1 MACGPRESRIP
12 GMRTWTAQITSKGRP
27 EDVLGVLT
35 DPAAC
40 GRWAPIDFDV
50 EGLDGD
56 RLVTG
61 SRARVVGRIA
71 GRRVAFDVDVLAA
84 DASGL
89 KLLASEAGGSV
100 SLDVRYQLSPAQA
113 GSEVTASVAVAASRG
128 LTGRLLAQAAD
139 TMLAAGALRHAV
151 TRIAREA
158 EFGSMAAAA

>member
-1 MACGPRESRIP
+1 
-12 GMRTWTAQITSKGRP
+12 MRTWTAQITSKGRP

-40 GRWAPIDFDV
+40 GRWAPIGFDV

-71 GRRVAFDVDVLAA
+71 GQNVSFDVDVIAA

-89 KLLASEAGGSV
+89 KLLASEVGGSV
-100 SLDVRYQLSPAQA
+100 SLEVAYELSPAQF
-113 GSEVTASVAVAASRG
+113 GSEVTASVAVAGSRG
-128 LTGRLLAQAAD
+128 FTGRLIAQATDAL
-139 TMLAAGALRHAV
+139 LAAGALRHAV
-151 TRIAREA
+151 SRIAREA
-158 EFGSMAAAA
+158 EFGSVAVAA

>member
-1 MACGPRESRIP
+1 
-12 GMRTWTAQITSKGRP
+12 MRTWTAQITSKGRP
-27 EDVLGVLT
+27 KDVLGVLT

-71 GRRVAFDVDVLAA
+71 GQRVSFDVDVIAA

-89 KLLASEAGGSV
+89 KLLASEVGGLL
-100 SLDVRYQLSPAQA
+100 SLEVQYELSPAHA
-113 GSEVTASVAVAASRG
+113 GSEVTAKVAVAGSRG
-128 LTGRLLAQAAD
+128 FTGRLIAQAAD
-139 TMLAAGALRHAV
+139 ALLAAGALRHAV
-151 TRIAREA
+151 SRIAREA
-158 EFGSMAAAA
+158 EFGSIAVAT

>member
-1 MACGPRESRIP
+1 
-12 GMRTWTAQITSKGRP
+12 MRTWTAQITSKGRP

-71 GRRVAFDVDVLAA
+71 GRRVTFDVDVLVA
-84 DASGL
+84 DASGI

-100 SLDVRYQLSPAQA
+100 SLDVQYELSEAHS
-113 GSEVTASVAVAASRG
+113 GSQVTAKVAVAGSRG
-128 LTGRLLAQAAD
+128 FTGRLIAQATDAL
-139 TMLAAGALRHAV
+139 LAAGALRHAV

-158 EFGSMAAAA
+158 EFGSVAVAA

>member
-1 MACGPRESRIP
+1 
-12 GMRTWTAQITSKGRP
+12 MRTWTAQITSKGRP

-71 GRRVAFDVDVLAA
+71 GQRCSFDVDVIAA

-89 KLLASEAGGSV
+89 RLLASGPIV
-100 SLDVRYQLSPAQA
+100 LDVSYELAPAPA
-113 GSEVTASVAVAASRG
+113 GSDVTAKVAVAGSRG
-128 LTGRLLAQAAD
+128 FTGRLIAQATDAL
-139 TMLAAGALRHAV
+139 LAAGALRHAV
-151 TRIAREA
+151 SRLAREA
-158 EFGSMAAAA
+158 DVAVAA

>member
-1 MACGPRESRIP
+1 
-12 GMRTWTAQITSKGRP
+12 MRTWTAQITSKGRP

-71 GRRVAFDVDVLAA
+71 GQRCSFDVDVIAA

-89 KLLASEAGGSV
+89 RLLASGPIV
-100 SLDVRYQLSPAQA
+100 LDVSYELAPAPA
-113 GSEVTASVAVAASRG
+113 GSDVTAKVSVAGSRG
-128 LTGRLLAQAAD
+128 FTGRLIAQATDAL
-139 TMLAAGALRHAV
+139 LAAGALRHAV
-151 TRIAREA
+151 SRLAREA
-158 EFGSMAAAA
+158 DVAVAA

>member
-1 MACGPRESRIP
+1 
-12 GMRTWTAQITSKGRP
+12 MRTWTAQITSKGRP

-50 EGLDGD
+50 EGLDGN

-71 GRRVAFDVDVLAA
+71 GQRCSFDVDVIAA
-84 DASGL
+84 DASGM
-89 KLLASEAGGSV
+89 KLLASGPIV
-100 SLDVRYQLSPAQA
+100 LDVAYKLSPAAA
-113 GSEVTASVAVAASRG
+113 GSDVIATVAVAGARG
-128 LTGRLLAQAAD
+128 LSGRLIAQATDAL
-139 TMLAAGALRHAV
+139 LAAGALRHAV

-158 EFGSMAAAA
+158 EFGSVAAA

>member
-1 MACGPRESRIP
+1 
-12 GMRTWTAQITSKGRP
+12 MRTWTAQITSKGRP

-40 GRWAPIDFDV
+40 GRWAPIAFDV

-71 GRRVAFDVDVLAA
+71 GRRCSFDVDVIAA

-89 KLLASEAGGSV
+89 KLLASGPIV
-100 SLDVRYQLSPAQA
+100 LDVSYELSPAPA
-113 GSEVTASVAVAASRG
+113 GSDVTATVAVGGSRG
-128 LTGRLLAQAAD
+128 FTGPLIAHAAD
-139 TMLAAGALRHAV
+139 ALLAAGALRHAV
-151 TRIAREA
+151 ARIAREA
-158 EFGSMAAAA
+158 EFGSAAVAA

>member
-1 MACGPRESRIP
+1 MP

-40 GRWAPIDFDV
+40 GRWAPVGFDV
-50 EGLDGD
+50 DGLDGD

-71 GRRVAFDVDVLAA
+71 GQRCSFDVDVIAA

-89 KLLASEAGGSV
+89 KLLASGPIV
-100 SLDVRYQLSPAQA
+100 LDVSYDLSPAPA
-113 GSEVTASVAVAASRG
+113 GSDVTASVAVAGARG
-128 LTGRLLAQAAD
+128 FSGRLIAQAAD
-139 TMLAAGALRHAV
+139 ALLAAGALRLAV

-158 EFGSMAAAA
+158 EFGSVAVAA

>member
-1 MACGPRESRIP
+1 
-12 GMRTWTAQITSKGRP
+12 MRTWTAQITSKGRP

-71 GRRVAFDVDVLAA
+71 GQRCSFDVDVIAA
-84 DASGL
+84 DASGV
-89 KLLASEAGGSV
+89 KLLASGPIV
-100 SLDVRYQLSPAQA
+100 LDVSYELSEAPS
-113 GSEVTASVAVAASRG
+113 GSEVTAKVAVAGSRG
-128 LTGRLLAQAAD
+128 FTGRLIAQATDAL
-139 TMLAAGALRHAV
+139 LAAGALRHAV
-151 TRIAREA
+151 TRIAHEA
-158 EFGSMAAAA
+158 EFGSRLAVAA

>member
-1 MACGPRESRIP
+1 
-12 GMRTWTAQITSKGRP
+12 MRTWTAQITSKGRP

-71 GRRVAFDVDVLAA
+71 GQRCSFDVDVIAA

-100 SLDVRYQLSPAQA
+100 SLDVSYELSPAPA
-113 GSEVTASVAVAASRG
+113 GSDVTATVAVAGSRG
-128 LTGRLLAQAAD
+128 FTGRLIAQATDAL
-139 TMLAAGALRHAV
+139 LAAGALRHAV

-158 EFGSMAAAA
+158 EFGSFAVAA

>member
-1 MACGPRESRIP
+1 
-12 GMRTWTAQITSKGRP
+12 MRTWTAQITSKGRP

-71 GRRVAFDVDVLAA
+71 GQRCSFDVDVIAA
-84 DASGL
+84 DASGM
-89 KLLASEAGGSV
+89 KLLASGPIV
-100 SLDVRYQLSPAQA
+100 LDVSYELSPAQT
-113 GSEVTASVAVAASRG
+113 GSEVTATVAVAGSRG
-128 LTGRLLAQAAD
+128 FTGRVIARATDAL
-139 TMLAAGALRHAV
+139 LAAGALRQAV
-151 TRIAREA
+151 SRIAREA
-158 EFGSMAAAA
+158 DVAVAA

>member
-1 MACGPRESRIP
+1 
-12 GMRTWTAQITSKGRP
+12 MRTWTAQITSKGRP

-71 GRRVAFDVDVLAA
+71 GQNVSFDVDVIAA
-84 DASGL
+84 DASGV
-89 KLLASEAGGSV
+89 KLLASGPIV
-100 SLDVRYQLSPAQA
+100 LDVQYELSPAQS
-113 GSEVTASVAVAASRG
+113 GSEVTAKVAVAGSRG
-128 LTGRLLAQAAD
+128 FTGRLIAQATDAL
-139 TMLAAGALRHAV
+139 LAAGALRHAV
-151 TRIAREA
+151 SRIAHEA
-158 EFGSMAAAA
+158 EFGRMAVAA

>member
-1 MACGPRESRIP
+1 
-12 GMRTWTAQITSKGRP
+12 MRTWTAQITSKGRP

-40 GRWAPIDFDV
+40 GRWAPIAFDV

-71 GRRVAFDVDVLAA
+71 GQRCSFDVDVIAA

-89 KLLASEAGGSV
+89 KLLASGPIVLNVTYE
-100 SLDVRYQLSPAQA
+100 LSPAPVGSDVTVTVGVA
-113 GSEVTASVAVAASRG
+113 GSRG
-128 LTGRLLAQAAD
+128 FSGRLIAQATDAL
-139 TMLAAGALRHAV
+139 LAAGALRHAV
-151 TRIAREA
+151 NRIAREA
-158 EFGSMAAAA
+158 EFGSIAVAA